1 MQKTEA
7 VCAAMDDLRE
17 TMMQVVSYW
26 RMTDEML
33 TVAEK
38 AERDDLDKNFA
49 SFCQDPIGITLLYQN
64 SELLKDILQRRST
77 ESLKMGS
84 IRERALYMA

>member
-1 MQKTEA
+1 MQKTKA

-38 AERDDLDKNFA
+38 AGQA
-49 SFCQDPIGITLLYQN
+49 QTV
-64 SELLKDILQRRST
+64 
-77 ESLKMGS
+77 
-84 IRERALYMA
+84 

>member
-7 VCAAMDDLRE
+7 ARAAMDDLRE

-26 RMTDEML
+26 SMTDEML

-38 AERDDLDKNFA
+38 AGQA
-49 SFCQDPIGITLLYQN
+49 QTV
-64 SELLKDILQRRST
+64 
-77 ESLKMGS
+77 
-84 IRERALYMA
+84 